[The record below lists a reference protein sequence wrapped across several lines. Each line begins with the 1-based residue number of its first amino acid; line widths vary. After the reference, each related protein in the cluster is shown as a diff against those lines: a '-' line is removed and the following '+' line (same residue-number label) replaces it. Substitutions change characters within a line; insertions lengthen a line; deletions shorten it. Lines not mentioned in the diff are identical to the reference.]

1 MLFCEIG
8 ELGLVADQFIYTM
21 LINGFFKKGLK
32 KDVFELYAETEPL
45 GDQRGPWPLLALK
58 KEC

>member
-32 KDVFELYAETEPL
+32 KDWFELYDKMKQNGVFPNL
-45 GDQRGPWPLLALK
+45 YNYN
-58 KEC
+58 CMSN

>member
-8 ELGLVADQFIYTM
+8 ELGLVSDQYTYTM

-32 KDVFELYAETEPL
+32 KDGFELYEKMKQNGVFPNLYTYN
-45 GDQRGPWPLLALK
+45 
-58 KEC
+58 CMSN